1 MKTTI
6 DYLQLSSE
14 HFKSV
19 LALHKANSK
28 TLGFLPEGAFKK
40 ATDENKIIIT
50 FDNNKLLGYL
60 LYNVNK
66 RGNFLYIV
74 HFCILKESR
83 RKGIAKKLFNFFIA
97 ETSKKYRGI
106 RVSCRE
112 EYEAS
117 KVWEKL
123 GFVCEFEKA
132 GKKRTGSRLFI
143 WWYDF
148 NHPDLFTIKQE
159 NKKTRVV
166 LDSNIVIDLMNK
178 VSQRNMSS
186 HALLSDWLA
195 EDVEYCYTEQLKN
208 DISHQKDLS
217 LRQAT
222 SEFITQFKL
231 LKNNTDSLQK
241 TVTEIKSIYNKR
253 LTLREES
260 DIRHLARTIHT
271 EANYFLTKDE
281 GILKRADILLERYSL
296 LIMRPEEF
304 LIRISSLINEVDY
317 YPSRFSGANLLI
329 NTPSI
334 VELRAITEAFFESTI
349 EKKREFYYKIHST
362 LLNKNSRPF
371 LIKEKNENIAFYVI
385 DNSSEVF
392 EVKFLRYIKNY
403 RNITVVNQIL
413 FNFISDA
420 LRSNNKIIKI
430 SEGFINND
438 IESTLKSYGFLKVD
452 GSFYKYISNDIIEYS
467 TIRAYLEKK
476 LNNTNLLA
484 EYKKILQSDSAFELS
499 PKFFIEKFFFPL
511 KFRQTEIPC
520 FIIPIRPQWAMNL
533 FHLRLSSDDLFGGK
547 QELLFNKENAYYRS
561 AKQKT
566 LTNQCRILW
575 YISKGKFSDT
585 MSISASA
592 YVNEVEI
599 DKPKI
604 LFKKYKRLG
613 VYTWDNIFDTA
624 HGDVNNEIMAFS
636 FELTENF
643 LTPIGFEQ
651 LNQLYNKHLKR
662 NFFAPMIPT
671 KIPENLFFEIYKLG
685 QHKGSSYES

>member
-1 MKTTI
+1 MKTAI
-6 DYLQLSSE
+6 NYLQLPSE
-14 HFKSV
+14 HFKNI

-40 ATDENKIIIT
+40 AADENKIIIAIN
-50 FDNNKLLGYL
+50 DKKLLGYL
-60 LYNVNK
+60 LYNINK

-74 HFCILKESR
+74 HFCIPKENR
-83 RKGIAKKLFNFFIA
+83 NKGIAKKLFNYFVSD
-97 ETSKKYRGI
+97 TSKEYRGI

-123 GFVCEFEKA
+123 GFVCENEKA
-132 GKKRTGSRLFI
+132 GKKKTGSRLFI

-148 NHPDLFTIKQE
+148 NHPDLFTIDKE
-159 NKKTRVV
+159 SEKTKVV
-166 LDSNIVIDLMNK
+166 LDSNIFIDLMNK
-178 VSQRNMSS
+178 VNQRNISS
-186 HALLSDWLA
+186 HALLSDWLS

-208 DISHQKDLS
+208 DISHQKDQS

-222 SEFITQFKL
+222 SEFITQFRL
-231 LKNNTDSLQK
+231 LKNNSVSLNQ
-241 TVTEIKSIYNKR
+241 TISEIKSIYNKK
-253 LTLREES
+253 LSLREES
-260 DIRHLARTIHT
+260 DIRHLARTIHS
-271 EANYFLTKDE
+271 EADYFLTKDE
-281 GILKRADILLERYSL
+281 GILKRADIILEKYSL

-329 NTPSI
+329 NTPDI
-334 VELRAITEAFFESTI
+334 AELREITEAFFEGSI
-349 EKKREFYYKIHST
+349 EKKRKFYYKVHSA
-362 LLNKNSRPF
+362 LLHKKSKPF
-371 LIKEKNENIAFYVI
+371 LIKDRNEIIAFYVI
-385 DNSSEVF
+385 NDSTEAY
-392 EVKFLRYIKNY
+392 EVKVLRYVKNY
-403 RNITVVNQIL
+403 RNITVINQIL

-420 LRSNNKIIKI
+420 LKSNNKFIKI
-430 SEGFINND
+430 SEDFISND
-438 IESTLKSYGFLKVD
+438 LEGTLKGYGFLKVD
-452 GSFYKYISNDIIEYS
+452 GSFCKYINNDIIEYS
-467 TIRAYLEKK
+467 TIKTYLEKK
-476 LNNTNLLA
+476 LKNTSLLA
-484 EYKKILQSDSAFELS
+484 EYKKILNKGIANEHS

-511 KFRQTEIPC
+511 KFRETDIPC

-533 FHLRLSSDDLFGGK
+533 FHLNLSSDDLFGGK
-547 QELLFNKENAYYRS
+547 QELLFNKENVYYRS
-561 AKQKT
+561 AKQRT
-566 LTNQCRILW
+566 LTNQSRILW
-575 YISKGKFSDT
+575 YISKGKFQDT

-599 DKPKI
+599 DKPKT

-613 VYTWDNIFDTA
+613 VYTWNNIFETA

-685 QHKGSSYES
+685 MHKGSSYES